1 MAHPQATRTMVDM
14 PVRSLA
20 RVLGVCAAAAFGS
33 ACVGDIGAGDGS
45 FSGGPGG
52 SGGPGSEPT
61 FTPGEATLVRLT
73 RVQLENSWRAL
84 LGDPLVVPANLPE
97 DDVLY
102 GFSSIAAATRTI
114 SPLEAEQ
121 YEKATWDVLE
131 QVWSDSARRD
141 ALVGCVPTAISD
153 ACVSDFIAE
162 LGQGAWRRP
171 LTDSE
176 VESVVAVGQKVAAST
191 GDVWQGV
198 RFSTGTLLQ
207 SPHFLFRVEVGEPD
221 EATGLLRYTSWEMA
235 SRLSFLITDAPPDAE
250 LLQAAAA
257 GELLDPE
264 QVEAQAQRL
273 LADDR
278 ARPALVRFF
287 RDFMNIGR
295 LDQLDKSADLF
306 PAFSATLGPAM
317 RLEIER
323 MFELNVFER
332 RGDFR
337 EMFTTRETYL
347 NEELAQVYGIE
358 GITGTD
364 LTPVTF
370 AKADNRGGLL
380 TTAGFLAMNAHKTA
394 TSPTHRGRFVRVNL
408 LCEDVPPPPPG
419 VSTTLPAPDPG
430 KPQTLREQLEQH
442 RQDPACVSCH
452 EKMDPIGFAFENYD
466 ALGAWRTEDNG
477 LPVDATTE
485 IDGEELEGGVALGKL
500 VAELPQV
507 GACVAQRFYQH
518 ATAHLDKKAEKPAVE
533 KLVADFV
540 AGDYDFQQLVV
551 ALVTNDGFRYAAPQ
565 GEE

>member
-1 MAHPQATRTMVDM
+1 M
-14 PVRSLA
+14 PVRPLA
-20 RVLGVCAAAAFGS
+20 RVLGVCAAAYFGA
-33 ACVGDIGAGDGS
+33 ACVGDIGAGNGS
-45 FSGGPGG
+45 FEDGPGG
-52 SGGPGSEPT
+52 SGGPGPNGG
-61 FTPGEATLVRLT
+61 FAPAEASLVRLT

-84 LGDPLVVPANLPE
+84 LGEPLVTPDDLP
-97 DDVLY
+97 DDDLLY

-121 YEKATWDVLE
+121 YESATWEVLE
-131 QVWSDSARRD
+131 QVWSDTVRRD
-141 ALVGCVPTAISD
+141 ALVGCAPTSIAD
-153 ACVSDFIAE
+153 PCVAAFVSD
-162 LGQGAWRRP
+162 LGQAAWRRP

-176 VESVVAVGQKVAAST
+176 VEGIVAVGEKVAAST

-198 RFSTGTLLQ
+198 RFAAGTLLQ
-207 SPHFLFRVEVGEPD
+207 SPHFLFRVEIGAPD

-250 LLQAAAA
+250 LLQAAEA
-257 GELLDPE
+257 GELDDPA

-273 LADDR
+273 LTDDR

-295 LDQLDKSADLF
+295 LDQLDKSAELF

-337 EMFTTRETYL
+337 DLFTTRETYL
-347 NEELAQVYGIE
+347 NEELAKVYGIE
-358 GITGTD
+358 GITGAD
-364 LTPVTF
+364 LTPVTHD
-370 AKADNRGGLL
+370 AGSHRAGLL

-408 LCEDVPPPPPG
+408 LCGDVPPPPPG
-419 VSTTLPAPDPG
+419 VDTTLPAADPG
-430 KPQTLREQLEQH
+430 TPQTLRQQLEKH
-442 RQDPACVSCH
+442 RSDPACTSCH
-452 EKMDPIGFAFENYD
+452 EMMDPIGFAFENYD
-466 ALGAWRTEDNG
+466 ALGTWRTKDNG

-485 IDGEELEGGVALGKL
+485 VEGTELEGGVELGAL
-500 VAELPQV
+500 VAQLPEV
-507 GACVAQRFYQH
+507 GACVARRFYQH
-518 ATAHLDKKAEKPAVE
+518 ATAHLDDPSEKKAVD

-540 AGDYDFQQLVV
+540 SSDYDFQQLVL
-551 ALVTNDGFRYAAPQ
+551 ALVTNDGFRFAAPQ